1 MILTHY
7 QKGSF
12 YKLLEDTEI
21 NIIGPTHPSN
31 NSTPELISSVLIKLR
46 IISSPTKVERIVKS
60 SSSLRGQACLHSR
73 SVRCLDRTLLS
84 SHSHHTHSY
93 HRPHTLRTAHPQQ
106 PTTAPAIPWSE
117 GAGDY
122 DMIMIVISNVK
133 HSSVLVS
140 KHTIGKVI
148 LNESTAGADAS
159 NSG

>member
-1 MILTHY
+1 M
-7 QKGSF
+7 
-12 YKLLEDTEI
+12 
-21 NIIGPTHPSN
+21 
-31 NSTPELISSVLIKLR
+31 
-46 IISSPTKVERIVKS
+46 
-60 SSSLRGQACLHSR
+60 SR

-84 SHSHHTHSY
+84 SHSHLTHSH

-148 LNESTAGADAS
+148 LSYMYQVSYRGGGAGIS
-159 NSG
+159 PPLNSE